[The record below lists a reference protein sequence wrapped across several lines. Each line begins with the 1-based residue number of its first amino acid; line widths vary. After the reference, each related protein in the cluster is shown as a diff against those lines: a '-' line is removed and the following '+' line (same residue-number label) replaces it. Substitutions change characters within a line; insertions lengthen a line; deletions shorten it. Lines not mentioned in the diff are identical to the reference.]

1 MARKPSRPIGPGP
14 KALGCTL
21 DETLR
26 RRHWIGPLESPAR
39 RFFPAAALNPSATF
53 FLHADPLA
61 SRLAH
66 QIPDRSVSRKV
77 GAAQGETR
85 QFACS
90 GIFIEFDLGVSILT
104 SASLVRSAD
113 DENKIDHKLQIK
125 VYLPNGLR
133 VIGTLQYCN
142 LQYNIAVVNTIVIP
156 DFRVVNIYDPVR
168 AEIGCKVVAVGRI
181 FNNGRLTSTCGIITG
196 KKRSFDCDELMVST
210 CKITKDGIGG
220 PIIDFNGNFIG
231 MNFDDKGKTSF
242 LPGDVILGL
251 THLKSRGLMI
261 VDDLSERNQT
271 RSPVHEP
278 YWLDASIDEPADP
291 LLELALRP
299 MELI

>member
-1 MARKPSRPIGPGP
+1 MPADIIKCFDYCKLDPSKGDFLNE
-14 KALGCTL
+14 LGA
-21 DETLR
+21 E
-26 RRHWIGPLESPAR
+26 
-39 RFFPAAALNPSATF
+39 
-53 FLHADPLA
+53 LA
-61 SRLAH
+61 SNLSLSLV
-66 QIPDRSVSRKV
+66 SVVSFN
-77 GAAQGETR
+77 GETR

-113 DENKIDHKLQIK
+113 DENKIDHKLQ
-125 VYLPNGLR
+125 
-133 VIGTLQYCN
+133 
-142 LQYNIAVVNTIVIP
+142 
-156 DFRVVNIYDPVR
+156 
-168 AEIGCKVVAVGRI
+168 
-181 FNNGRLTSTCGIITG
+181 
-196 KKRSFDCDELMVST
+196 
-210 CKITKDGIGG
+210 DGIGG